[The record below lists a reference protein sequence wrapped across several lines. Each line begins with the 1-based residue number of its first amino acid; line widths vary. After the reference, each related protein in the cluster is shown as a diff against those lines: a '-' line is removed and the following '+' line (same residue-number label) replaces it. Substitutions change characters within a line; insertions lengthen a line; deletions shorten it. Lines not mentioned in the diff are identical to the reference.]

1 MCIIKSPSAANRLSV
16 ASSPPPPPP
25 KTTGGPSASLAG
37 VDVPAPKK
45 STFTFN
51 PNAKAFI
58 LSASA
63 KPFVPPSIG
72 TSSSEPPSSSTQFG
86 HQTGEAFGNFHAGSS
101 IRTTQHRSD
110 RSQGQGD
117 GYRQGDT
124 GYGQSFGG
132 MHGSGPHHSGPN
144 NFHGFAAPP
153 PPVGTVYGS
162 MDMGPHGIP
171 SMGLSGYIPVGQGPF
186 PPPMTGLPYPPVV
199 AAGIS
204 PYGGYVSQGGYPH
217 SPPGQFYPQQGPTDS
232 HRGR

>member
-1 MCIIKSPSAANRLSV
+1 MRTIKRPSPDRLSV

-25 KTTGGPSASLAG
+25 KTTVGGPSVSPAG

-51 PNAKAFI
+51 PNAKAFT

-86 HQTGEAFGNFHAGSS
+86 HQTGEAFGNFHTGSS

-110 RSQGQGD
+110 RSHGYGQGD

-124 GYGQSFGG
+124 GYGQSFSG
-132 MHGSGPHHSGPN
+132 MHGSGPHPGPN
-144 NFHGFAAPP
+144 NFQGFAAPP
-153 PPVGTVYGS
+153 PPVYGS
-162 MDMGPHGIP
+162 MDVGPHGIP
-171 SMGLSGYIPVGQGPF
+171 SMGLSGYMPVGQGPF
-186 PPPMTGLPYPPVV
+186 PSPMTGLPYPPVV
-199 AAGIS
+199 AAGMS
-204 PYGGYVSQGGYPH
+204 PYGGYVSQGGYSH